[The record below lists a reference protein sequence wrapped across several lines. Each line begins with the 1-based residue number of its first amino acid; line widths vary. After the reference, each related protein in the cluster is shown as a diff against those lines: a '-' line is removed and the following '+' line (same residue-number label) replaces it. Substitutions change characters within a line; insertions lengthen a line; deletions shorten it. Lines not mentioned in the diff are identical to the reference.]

1 MKAKASKM
9 ASGGGAASMGTA
21 LVQVSINF
29 QGQRTVLHLAK
40 NMKVGQAIQKAAEA
54 FKVAP
59 QGLTFLYHGATITD
73 DMLVGVSCSGII
85 LCLSSNSD
93 CQLC

>member
-1 MKAKASKM
+1 M

-29 QGQRTVLHLAK
+29 QSQRTVLHLAK

-54 FKVAP
+54 FDVP
-59 QGLTFLYHGATITD
+59 PEGLTFLYHGATITD
-73 DMLVGVSCSGII
+73 DMLVGVSCSVIVSWLYNGT
-85 LCLSSNSD
+85 D
-93 CQLC
+93 C